1 MTIFVGAFGAEPVY
15 GDPNN
20 SFRMVATII
29 ACTSIVVT
37 AVYILRVVG
46 KILYG
51 NVENKH
57 YLELT
62 DATWD
67 ERVAVICL
75 IFCVAGLG
83 TFPFWVS
90 NVISPSAG
98 TILQSIG
105 VM

>member
-1 MTIFVGAFGAEPVY
+1 LS
-15 GDPNN
+15 GDPNT

-51 NVENKH
+51 EVENKH
-57 YLELT
+57 FLELT

-83 TFPFWVS
+83 CMPFFFS
-90 NVISPSAG
+90 DMISPAAG
-98 TILQSIG
+98 TILESIG